1 MKFKHAILTAG
12 ILLAGF
18 LASCSND
25 EPEPIVYEAA
35 ITSFGFYVEDNE
47 GVILQDYVV
56 SEVTQS
62 AINIL
67 LPEEVDKSSLVAR
80 FTVSAN
86 DEVKV
91 GNAVQQSGVTA
102 NDFTVPVDYFV
113 SEGTANVKYTVT
125 IGKAPA
131 YVWTALPAVVSDSAV
146 SIVMK
151 VSPAGTPYIAYKMDR
166 EVSDEEAL
174 GVLALK
180 DGAWSSLG
188 KVSEGRVGSYMDIAF
203 NAEGMPA
210 VSYLD
215 YTNTIAQQASVKA
228 LNGTTWSFVG
238 GPAATT
244 NKVSYHT
251 INYVNNQLLLMATYD
266 ARDNVLAR
274 RELSVN
280 TFANGAWTNNTTIPG
295 RPSDLVSYLLVS
307 EVKGDALYLGVYNAV
322 SPNTISVY
330 KYANNSWTTLLD
342 KWTDANATAI
352 SLRDFDIAVDP
363 QGDVYVAF
371 SDNSNEGAEK
381 SRVIKVDGET
391 KEVAVIGNPITAATG
406 SSLKFDLAVS
416 PLGVPYLFYR
426 NEANFP
432 TVISLDKDTQDW
444 TTPQVLEANEADDLY
459 LGFAPDGKAYL
470 AFIKDRKIY
479 SYKYDAPAQ

>member
-1 MKFKHAILTAG
+1 MNFKNAILTAG
-12 ILLAGF
+12 ILLAGL

-25 EPEPIVYEAA
+25 DPEPIVYEAA

-56 SEVTQS
+56 STVVQS
-62 AINIL
+62 TINIL

-80 FTVSAN
+80 FTVSEN
-86 DEVKV
+86 DVVKV
-91 GNAVQQSGVTA
+91 GNVVQQSGVTA

-131 YVWTALPAVVSDSAV
+131 YVWTALPSVTGDSAV

-166 EVSDEEAL
+166 EVSDDEAL
-174 GVLALK
+174 GVMALK

-203 NAEGMPA
+203 NAADMPA

-215 YTNTIAQQASVKA
+215 YTSTIAQQASVKT
-228 LNGTTWSFVG
+228 LSGTTWSFVG
-238 GPAATT
+238 GPVATS
-244 NKVSYHT
+244 NKITYHT
-251 INYVNNQLLLMATYD
+251 INYVNNQLMLMATYD

-280 TFANGAWTNNTTIPG
+280 TYASGAWTYNTTIPG
-295 RPSDLVSYLLVS
+295 RASDLVAYLEVS
-307 EVKGDALYLGVYNAV
+307 EVQGDALYLGVYNAV
-322 SPNTISVY
+322 SPNSISVY
-330 KYANNSWTTLLD
+330 KYANNSWSTLLD
-342 KWTDANATAI
+342 KWADANATSI
-352 SLRDFDIAVDP
+352 SLRDFDIALDP
-363 QGDVYVAF
+363 QGDVYVAL
-371 SDNSNEGAEK
+371 SDNSTDGAEK
-381 SRVIKVDGET
+381 TRVIKVDGET
-391 KEVAVIGNPITAATG
+391 KNVTPVGNPISAATG

-416 PLGVPYLFYR
+416 PLGIPYLFYR
-426 NEANFP
+426 NETNFP
-432 TVISLDKDTQDW
+432 TVVSLDKDTQDW
-444 TTPQVLEANEADDLY
+444 TAPQVLEPNEADDLY
-459 LGFAPDGKAYL
+459 LGFAPDGKAYV
-470 AFIKDRKIY
+470 AFTKSRKIY